1 MISAL
6 RKFYKK
12 LHIIQNIYIKNKFF
26 FKKRTYAMEG
36 EDLEIIE
43 FLKNIKNGFY
53 VDAGGF
59 HPLDRNNT
67 YLLYKKNWR
76 GINIDLSEFSID
88 LFNFARPEDIN
99 INVAV
104 SNKDGEINFYYMKKL
119 SQLSTIKKDIAL
131 KGMHG
136 DIKEKKI
143 NSKKLTTIINN
154 TKFKNKKIDFLN
166 IDLEGAD
173 FDALQSLDFEIYRP
187 KLICV
192 EIHDKDIENSKIN
205 LFLKKLNYTKKWSAT
220 FSHLYTDNL
229 IDFN

>member
-1 MISAL
+1 MISVL

>member
-1 MISAL
+1 MISVL

-36 EDLEIIE
+36 EDLKIIE

-53 VDAGGF
+53 VDAGSF

-143 NSKKLTTIINN
+143 NSRKLTTIINN

-173 FDALQSLDFEIYRP
+173 FEALQSLNFEIYRP

-229 IDFN
+229 VAFN

>member
-1 MISAL
+1 MITTI

-12 LHIIQNIYIKNKFF
+12 LHLIQNIYIKNNFF
-26 FKKRTYAMEG
+26 VRKKTYAMEG
-36 EDLEIIE
+36 EDLEIVKI
-43 FLKNIKNGFY
+43 LKNIDNGFY

-88 LFNFARPEDIN
+88 LFNFIRPEDIN

-104 SNKDGEINFYYMKKL
+104 ANEDGEVNFYYMKKL
-119 SQLSTIKKDIAL
+119 SQLSTIKKDVAA

-136 DIKEKKI
+136 IIKEKKI
-143 NSKKLTTIINN
+143 NSKKLTTIIGN

-192 EIHDKDIENSKIN
+192 EIHDKDIENSKIMS
-205 LFLKKLNYTKKWSAT
+205 FSSKL
-220 FSHLYTDNL
+220 L
-229 IDFN
+229 

>member
-1 MISAL
+1 MISVL

-26 FKKRTYAMEG
+26 FKKKTYAMEG
-36 EDLEIIE
+36 EDLEINE

-173 FDALQSLDFEIYRP
+173 FDALQSLDFKIYRP